1 MSAATT
7 TPNTHNAHVHSSL
20 GRLTFPRV
28 VRSEWIKLRSL
39 RSTFWTLS
47 SVVLLVVGFAALLS
61 FSIPE
66 ASVLREQAPGAPL
79 DGFTATAATTGLTF
93 AQLVVAV
100 LGVLVIGGEFST
112 GMIRSSFAAVPRRFP
127 VLAGKALMLF
137 LVSFVVGL
145 VSFAA
150 SWAIAV
156 PVLSGKGYKA
166 ELFADSTLWSIL
178 GASVY
183 LGLVAVFS
191 LGLGTIIKASA
202 GGIAAVVGVLFVLP
216 IIANIVV
223 SLIPDTKWLADAQH
237 YLMSNAGG
245 GMAGLPNGSLE
256 PWENVVTVL
265 VWTAVAFI
273 GSSILF
279 QRRDA

>member
-1 MSAATT
+1 MSAQTATAH
-7 TPNTHNAHVHSSL
+7 TPTSHVHSSL
-20 GRLTFPRV
+20 GRLTFPRII
-28 VRSEWIKLRSL
+28 RSEWIKLRSL

-47 SVVLLVVGFAALLS
+47 SVIVLVVGFAALLS
-61 FSIPE
+61 FSIPD

-127 VLAGKALMLF
+127 VLAGKAIMLF
-137 LVSFVVGL
+137 LVSFIVGL
-145 VSFAA
+145 VSIAA

-156 PVLSGKGYKA
+156 PVLSDKGYEA
-166 ELFADSTLWSIL
+166 ELFAESTLWSIV
-178 GASVY
+178 GAACY

-191 LGLGTIIKASA
+191 LGIGTIIKASA

-216 IIANIVV
+216 IIANIVAG
-223 SLIPDTKWLADAQH
+223 LIPDAEWVATAQH
-237 YLMSNAGG
+237 YLISNAGS
-245 GMAGLPNGSLE
+245 GMSGLPNGDLE
-256 PWENVVTVL
+256 PWQNVVTVL
-265 VWTAVAFI
+265 VWTVVAFVG
-273 GSSILF
+273 GSVLF